1 MKLIR
6 LNSAD
11 STNNRL
17 KELAKQ
23 GVEAPCVIIAA
34 EQSAGRGSHERLF
47 SSPAGGLY
55 LSFLMRPDTS
65 PEETAPVTKCA
76 AVAVRRAI
84 LSVCPELDIKIKPVN
99 DLLISG
105 KKLCGILT
113 ELTGNNLVI
122 GVGINVNRTEFPHD
136 LNATSLQIETG
147 ILQDLKL
154 LESSVIDELLKL
166 EQMWPHGCSEYFD
179 EYIREGIE
187 S

>member
-17 KELAKQ
+17 KELAKA

-34 EQSAGRGSHERLF
+34 EQSAGRGSHERTF
-47 SSPAGGLY
+47 SSPIGGLY

-84 LSVCPELDIKIKPVN
+84 LSVCPELEIKIKPVN
-99 DLLISG
+99 DLFVG
-105 KKLCGILT
+105 GRKLCGILT
-113 ELTGNNLVI
+113 ELTGNNLII
-122 GVGINVNRTEFPHD
+122 GVGINVNRTLFPDD
-136 LNATSLQIETG
+136 LNATSLQLETG
-147 ILQDLKL
+147 EIQNITE
-154 LESSVIDELLKL
+154 LEKSVIEELLKL
-166 EQMWPHGCSEYFD
+166 ENLWPDGRFEYFE
-179 EYIREGIE
+179 EYENE
-187 S
+187 KH